1 MADRRSIADYRPSNV
16 DILMNGAEQLT
27 EVEQAVDALY
37 ERRDA
42 ILHAFFYRVIEES
55 K

>member
-1 MADRRSIADYRPSNV
+1 
-16 DILMNGAEQLT
+16 MNGTEQLT
-27 EVEQAVDALY
+27 DVEQAVDALY

-42 ILHAFFYRVIEES
+42 ILHAFFNRIIEES

>member
-1 MADRRSIADYRPSNV
+1 
-16 DILMNGAEQLT
+16 MNGTEQLT

-37 ERRDA
+37 ERLDA
-42 ILHAFFYRVIEES
+42 RLHAFFYRVIEES